1 MIATFSWN
9 GIQAILKQQNCEFLI
24 EFKKK
29 KKKNTQNGYRQTLC
43 TIVK

>member
-9 GIQAILKQQNCEFLI
+9 GIQTILKQQNCEFLI

-29 KKKNTQNGYRQTLC
+29 KEYPKWL
-43 TIVK
+43 

>member
-9 GIQAILKQQNCEFLI
+9 GIQTILKQQNCEFLI

-29 KKKNTQNGYRQTLC
+29 KRIPKMAIEKLYVQQ
-43 TIVK
+43 